1 MNVMKVP
8 SRFIGCVA
16 MGTLLSVAVGELGTV
31 VKCNSIFYN
40 GIMLPGRFLWTAGDG
55 DVGVVGVDTERV
67 YYNKGGDELIH
78 LLIHS
83 WMDEWVNKWID
94 RWKIGQ
100 VEWWMNDVMTEWI
113 ENYLH
118 ELIQCESVC

>member
-31 VKCNSIFYN
+31 VKYNNIF
-40 GIMLPGRFLWTAGDG
+40 IMELLPGRFLWTAGDG

-67 YYNKGGDELIH
+67 YYNKGSDESIH
-78 LLIHS
+78 LLIHT
-83 WMDEWVNKWID
+83 WMDEWMD
-94 RWKIGQ
+94 G
-100 VEWWMNDVMTEWI
+100 
-113 ENYLH
+113 
-118 ELIQCESVC
+118 

>member
-16 MGTLLSVAVGELGTV
+16 MGTLLSVVVGELGTV

-40 GIMLPGRFLWTAGDG
+40 GIILPGRFLWTAGDG

-83 WMDEWVNKWID
+83 PNPFMNGLMNGWMD
-94 RWKIGQ
+94 R
-100 VEWWMNDVMTEWI
+100 
-113 ENYLH
+113 
-118 ELIQCESVC
+118 